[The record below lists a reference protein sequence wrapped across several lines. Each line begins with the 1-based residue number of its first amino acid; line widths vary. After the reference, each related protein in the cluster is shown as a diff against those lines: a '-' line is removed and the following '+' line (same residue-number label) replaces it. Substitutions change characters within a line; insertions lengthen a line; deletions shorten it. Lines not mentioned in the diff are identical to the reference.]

1 MHGRNMSI
9 AGGGSTRLALRTG
22 TTSEGLLELYARSR
36 RPVLT
41 EREQV
46 EVCLFGG
53 SGLRD

>member
-1 MHGRNMSI
+1 MMEREHGWSMSMVVRGYI
-9 AGGGSTRLALRTG
+9 RARRKK
-22 TTSEGLLELYARSR
+22 LLELYARSR

>member
-1 MHGRNMSI
+1 MSI
-9 AGGGSTRLALRTG
+9 AGGGSTRIALRTG